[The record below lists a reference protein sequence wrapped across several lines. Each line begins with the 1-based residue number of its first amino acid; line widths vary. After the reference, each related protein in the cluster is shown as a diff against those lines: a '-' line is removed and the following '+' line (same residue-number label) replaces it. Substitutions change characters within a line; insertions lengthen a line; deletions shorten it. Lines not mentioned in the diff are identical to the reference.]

1 MPRDVA
7 HPTPSAAR
15 ALRHPE
21 RAPLLALGMI
31 ALVAALWGGLVR
43 LGWQLPGTGNLALLH
58 GPLMVSGFLGT
69 VIGLERAVAC
79 GRPWAYAA
87 PLLAGL
93 GAAGLIAGIPHWPGA
108 LLMTAGSAVVIAVF
122 ALALRAHRALH
133 TQVMTAGALAWL
145 TGNLLWMAGQPLF
158 TVVYWWLAFL
168 VLTILGERL
177 ELNRLLPPARR
188 VCLSFVAA
196 LAVFVAGVLPTFAAP
211 DLGARLAGAGAIA
224 LTAWLLRF
232 DIARRTIRQTGLVRF
247 VAACLIFGYLWLGI
261 GGAIL
266 LTAGHTAAG
275 PVYDAALHALFVGF
289 VFSMIFA
296 HAPIIFPAILGV
308 VIDYRPRFYLHVALL
323 HFALIARVA
332 GDLGGWMA
340 LREWGGLLNA
350 VAILLFLANTVSAVR
365 RGAVGANPSSPPSG
379 IHDTQTGHSM
389 KN

>member
-7 HPTPSAAR
+7 HPPPSATR

-21 RAPLLALGMI
+21 RVPLLALGMI

-43 LGWQLPGTGNLALLH
+43 LGWQLPGAGNLALLH

-108 LLMTAGSAVVIAVF
+108 LLMTASSAVIIAVF
-122 ALALRAHRALH
+122 VLALRSHRALY
-133 TQVMTAGALAWL
+133 TQIMAAGALAWL
-145 TGNLLWMAGQPLF
+145 TGNLLWSAGQPLF

-188 VCLSFVAA
+188 VRLSFVAA
-196 LAVFVAGVLPTFAAP
+196 LAVFIAGVLATFASP
-211 DLGARLAGAGAIA
+211 DLSARLAGAGAIA
-224 LTAWLLRF
+224 LMAWLLRF
-232 DIARRTIRQTGLVRF
+232 DIARRNIRQTGLVRF
-247 VAACLIFGYLWLGI
+247 VAAGLFLGYLWLGI

-266 LTAGHTAAG
+266 LMAGHTAAG
-275 PVYDAALHALFVGF
+275 PVYDAVLHALFVGF

-308 VIDYRPRFYLHVALL
+308 AIDYRPRFYLHVALL

-350 VAILLFLANTVSAVR
+350 VAIVLFLANTVSAVR
-365 RGAVGANPSSPPSG
+365 LGSGTAAPSSPGG
-379 IHDTQTGHSM
+379 IRDTRIGRSKQ
-389 KN
+389 N

>member
-7 HPTPSAAR
+7 HPPPSATR

-21 RAPLLALGMI
+21 RVPLLALGMI

-43 LGWQLPGTGNLALLH
+43 LGWQLPGAGNLALLH

-108 LLMTAGSAVVIAVF
+108 LLMTASSAVIIAVF
-122 ALALRAHRALH
+122 VLALRSHRALY
-133 TQVMTAGALAWL
+133 TQIMAAGALAWL
-145 TGNLLWMAGQPLF
+145 TGNLLWSAGQPLF

-188 VCLSFVAA
+188 VRLSFVAA

-232 DIARRTIRQTGLVRF
+232 DIARHTIHQTGLVRF
-247 VAACLIFGYLWLGI
+247 VAACLIIGYLWLGI

-275 PVYDAALHALFVGF
+275 PVYDAVLHALFVGF

-350 VAILLFLANTVSAVR
+350 VAIVLFLANTVSAVR
-365 RGAVGANPSSPPSG
+365 LGSGTAAPSSPGG
-379 IHDTQTGHSM
+379 IRDTRIGRSKQ
-389 KN
+389 N